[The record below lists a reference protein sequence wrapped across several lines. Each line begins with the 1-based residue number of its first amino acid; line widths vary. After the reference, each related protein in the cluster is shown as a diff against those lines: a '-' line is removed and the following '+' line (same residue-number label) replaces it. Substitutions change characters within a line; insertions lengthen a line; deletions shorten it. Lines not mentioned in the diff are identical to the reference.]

1 MGDPHVR
8 PSKGPKIAT
17 PRVAENVG
25 VCLATL
31 HNCDLLIED
40 LDLLPPREPPKK
52 AVEQGATVSS
62 CKISGANRG
71 ILTKEMLCESRS
83 LGYLG
88 CGPSLR
94 RDIPRS
100 PAM

>member
-62 CKISGANRG
+62 WEISEANRG
-71 ILTKEMLCESRS
+71 FLTKEMHCESMP
-83 LGYLG
+83 LGHLG
-88 CGPSLR
+88 CGTRLK
-94 RDIPRS
+94 RDIP
-100 PAM
+100 